1 MRRARPEAKAH
12 GNPYEEAVGFLAT
25 RPRSVA
31 EIRRHLHGKRY
42 DDAAIDGA
50 IDRLRAQ
57 RYVDDLDFAKYWVE
71 QRSRFRPKGDRAL
84 VSELTS
90 KGVARE
96 TINAALGEL
105 PPESEADRARR
116 AIARQVARWRSLGAG
131 ERNRKIHTYLAAR
144 GFDYGVIE
152 EVVAEPELEAD
163 EGERA

>member
-1 MRRARPEAKAH
+1 VRKASPRPRQL
-12 GNPYEEAVGFLAT
+12 GSPYEAAVQYLGN

-31 EIRRHLHGKRY
+31 EIRRHLRGKRF
-42 DDAAIDGA
+42 DDEAIDGA
-50 IDRLRAQ
+50 IDKLRAQ

-131 ERNRKIHTYLAAR
+131 ERNRKIHAYLAAR

-163 EGERA
+163 EGQRR